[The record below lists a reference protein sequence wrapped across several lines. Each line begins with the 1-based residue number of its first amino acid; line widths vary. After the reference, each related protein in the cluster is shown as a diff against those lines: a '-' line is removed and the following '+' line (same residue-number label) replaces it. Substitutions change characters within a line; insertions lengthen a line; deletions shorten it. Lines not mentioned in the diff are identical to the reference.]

1 MFLSNSFSFLF
12 FKHYLV
18 GKPNTTCSQC
28 VSEKREGMSERE
40 REIIEKNIN
49 RELKVSCFSSKKK
62 QENKNSTIVKQKKK
76 TCRVEQ
82 NAM

>member
-40 REIIEKNIN
+40 REIIEKKTLIVK
-49 RELKVSCFSSKKK
+49 RELKVSCFSSKK
-62 QENKNSTIVKQKKK
+62 NKKIK
-76 TCRVEQ
+76 TLQ
-82 NAM
+82 

>member
-40 REIIEKNIN
+40 REIIEKKNIN
-49 RELKVSCFSSKKK
+49 RE
-62 QENKNSTIVKQKKK
+62 
-76 TCRVEQ
+76 
-82 NAM
+82 A